1 MLRLKTSIVAWS
13 GSVWATGFEEFTM
26 TEFLD
31 AHMNN
36 NSEHYGELCLH
47 SSTLESN
54 CQQYVLCQAFVRVR
68 SYRELSE
75 IKAINVYSTIQPT
88 IITNHGLNISQY
100 CWPHGRYNS
109 LIVNYSA
116 EVGYFMDKYAL
127 KMHADE
133 IAKSALVF
141 DDNNIELF
149 QRTMSW
155 L

>member
-13 GSVWATGFEEFTM
+13 GSVWATDFEEFTM
-26 TEFLD
+26 TEILD

-36 NSEHYGELCLH
+36 YSEHYGELCLH

-54 CQQYVLCQAFVRVR
+54 CWPILLATWSLQQPYD
-68 SYRELSE
+68 
-75 IKAINVYSTIQPT
+75 
-88 IITNHGLNISQY
+88 
-100 CWPHGRYNS
+100 
-109 LIVNYSA
+109 IVSYSA
-116 EVGYFMDKYAL
+116 EVSYFMDKYAL

-149 QRTMSW
+149 SENHVLALRHMKRVTADMAETTESLKQLRIPNFDPRIKFYF
-155 L
+155 